1 MIGID
6 LYALL
11 LLVALLCGFYFV
23 KARWQNQAPAI
34 EYSRIH
40 ELKNLPGTLRMHLL
54 RLVPFLYGMG
64 MAILAVG
71 FLDPHV
77 WKSGEKRASQ
87 PLEGRAIYLVVD
99 QSGSMGQGT
108 ELLET
113 KEGLVKQSKLQNLK
127 KLMVP
132 FIDRHSDDLI
142 GLVAFSRGAKVLS
155 PLTIDHESLKQK
167 IEGMQ
172 VITEPTQNGTAIGY
186 ALYKTVNLIASTR
199 GEGSLYKIRDPVVII
214 VTDGLQD
221 PNPLDFK
228 NPYRTIGIEEAALFA
243 KENGV
248 RTYMINLEPKLLEEQ
263 YQPNLKEMQRAME
276 LTQGK
281 MVFATT
287 PDALGPSLKEIEQLE
302 KSSITPQK
310 NTSRQEKV
318 SFASLFI
325 GVGLA
330 LIVASLLLGET
341 YLRRIP

>member
-6 LYALL
+6 LYA
-11 LLVALLCGFYFV
+11 VFFLCGLLGCFYFV
-23 KARWQNQAPAI
+23 KMRFPQQAPSI

-40 ELKNLPGTLRMHLL
+40 ELKKLPGTLRMRLL
-54 RLVPFLYGMG
+54 WLVPLLYGIG
-64 MAILAVG
+64 FAFLALG
-71 FLDPHV
+71 FLDPHA
-77 WKSGEKRASQ
+77 WKSGEKRSTP

-127 KLMVP
+127 RLMVP
-132 FIDRHSDDLI
+132 FIDRHPDDLI
-142 GLVAFSRGAKVLS
+142 GLVAFSRGARVLS
-155 PLTIDHESLKQK
+155 PLTVDHESLKEK

-186 ALYKTVNLIASTR
+186 ALYKTVSLIASTR
-199 GEGSLYKIRDPVVII
+199 GEGSVYKIRDPVVII

-228 NPYRTIGIEEAALFA
+228 NPYRTIGIEEAARFA

-248 RTYMINLEPKLLEEQ
+248 RTYMINLEPKLLEDQ
-263 YQPNLKEMQRAME
+263 YKPNLKEMQRAME
-276 LTQGK
+276 LGQGK

-302 KSSITPQK
+302 KSSISAQK
-310 NTSRQEKV
+310 KTSRVEKI
-318 SFASLFI
+318 SFAWLFI
-325 GVGLA
+325 GAGLA
-330 LIVASLLLGET
+330 LIAASLLLDET